1 MELTQQ
7 EILALDPKLV
17 SAADKKAYIDLLY
30 GSPSEWTR
38 KRDLELVSANMDRW
52 KRFLAN
58 EPASGQPFHI
68 AHQQLM
74 WDAKHRT
81 PIAVGGSVSNFTDWI
96 YRLYIPQKDYAS
108 LVRGL
113 RVERDIAIQKIQVPN
128 HSRWKLIH
136 NGMGDNAKNA
146 FPIAALTI
154 NGAPMRGSPDLVFQE
169 KDTRRILIVEIKV
182 TEKDIPS
189 DGWPN
194 MRAQLWAYSQ
204 IDKWK
209 DAPEVI
215 LVGELWG
222 FSPLR
227 WRKVIRW
234 RRGEKQFEQE
244 NTELFDCY
252 RAFATASAHVKC

>member
-1 MELTQQ
+1 MELTRK

-17 SAADKKAYIDLLY
+17 STADKKAYIDLLY
-30 GSPSEWTR
+30 GSPSEWTW
-38 KRDLELVSANMDRW
+38 KSDLELVSANMDRW

-68 AHQQLM
+68 GHQQLLR
-74 WDAKHRT
+74 DAKRHP

-96 YRLYIPQKDYAS
+96 YRLYVPQKDYAN

-146 FPIAALTI
+146 FSITALTI
-154 NGAPMRGSPDLVFQE
+154 NGAPMRGTPDLVFQE

-194 MRAQLWAYSQ
+194 MRAQLWAYSK

-234 RRGEKQFEQE
+234 RRGEKSFEQE

-252 RAFATASAHVKC
+252 RSFATPSFQVEC